1 MYESTAAHTL
11 FLCPDVNP
19 RVSIKLCR
27 NKHTSYTQSLIFGHF
42 PRGKN
47 RSFFRA
53 LGTVDFALGR
63 RGDFEAGK
71 NRRGLFPAEVLASVF
86 GDSALSALFRRNSRG
101 EVFAAVFKFLLGWA
115 EFYRDSDRLIGLP
128 GGLPVRTPFPRE
140 TYGYL
145 FPFPLKGAGMR
156 SRDIADGKFAFC

>member
-1 MYESTAAHTL
+1 MPCRGGSRGTAPKAAHL
-11 FLCPDVNP
+11 YQD
-19 RVSIKLCR
+19 
-27 NKHTSYTQSLIFGHF
+27 KHTSYTQSPIFGHF

-53 LGTVDFALGR
+53 LEAVDFALGR
-63 RGDFEAGK
+63 KGDFEAGK

-145 FPFPLKGAGMR
+145 FPFPLKGQVCDQGILQTESLR
-156 SRDIADGKFAFC
+156 FVE

>member
-1 MYESTAAHTL
+1 M
-11 FLCPDVNP
+11 
-19 RVSIKLCR
+19 CR
-27 NKHTSYTQSLIFGHF
+27 NKHTSYTQSPIFGHF

-53 LGTVDFALGR
+53 LEAVDFALGR

-86 GDSALSALFRRNSRG
+86 GDSALSALFRRDSRG

-140 TYGYL
+140 TYGYP
-145 FPFPLKGAGMR
+145 FPFSLVPFSFEGGRYAIKG
-156 SRDIADGKFAFC
+156 FCRQKVWALLSKYKLNRINW

>member
-1 MYESTAAHTL
+1 MKPESADG
-11 FLCPDVNP
+11 FC
-19 RVSIKLCR
+19 
-27 NKHTSYTQSLIFGHF
+27 
-42 PRGKN
+42 
-47 RSFFRA
+47 FRREFC
-53 LGTVDFALGR
+53 LRFSGV
-63 RGDFEAGK
+63 
-71 NRRGLFPAEVLASVF
+71 
-86 GDSALSALFRRNSRG
+86 ALSALFRRNSRG